1 MAQNIYVYVDQH
13 AKRST
18 SDMLKIVL
26 NQEISNRMAAIINFH
41 IKLVQADDDFLWS
54 RVKPNLDQVVES
66 MAAIT

>member
-1 MAQNIYVYVDQH
+1 M
-13 AKRST
+13 
-18 SDMLKIVL
+18 L